1 MVSVPKVKLNSGKT
15 IPGIGLGFWLTPE
28 DQAANIAYE
37 GLKAG
42 YRLLD
47 SARIYKNEQGVIN
60 GIAKW
65 IEEDPEHRHR
75 EDIFYTTKIYDAE
88 HGYDETKA
96 ALKNSIEKAQKIGY
110 IDLVLVHSP
119 QSNYEKRHGTWLALQ
134 EAVDSG
140 KVKNIGVSNY
150 GIKHIKELLDYPDL
164 KFKPVINQLE
174 LHPWL
179 TRTKLVE
186 FSKSHGI
193 AIEAYSPLTHG
204 KKLDDPDLVKLGKKY
219 SKSPAQILIR
229 WSVDKGFIPLPK
241 TVHTARFAPN
251 LDVFDFNLTKEEV
264 TLLDKKDEDLK
275 FCWDPTVYPLDNEK
289 KEEKA

>member
-1 MVSVPKVKLNSGKT
+1 MVSVPEVNLNSGKA
-15 IPGIGLGFWLTPE
+15 IPTIGLGFWLTPE

-37 GLKAG
+37 GLNAG

-60 GIAKW
+60 GIARW
-65 IEEDPEHRHR
+65 LAEDPEHRHR
-75 EDIFYTTKIYDAE
+75 GDVFYTTKIYDTE
-88 HGYDETKA
+88 HGYSETKA
-96 ALKNSIEKAQKIGY
+96 ALNNSIEKAKKIGY

-119 QSNYEKRHGTWLALQ
+119 QSNYEKRHGTWMALQ

-140 KVKNIGVSNY
+140 KVKSIGVSNY
-150 GIKHIKELLDYPDL
+150 GIKHIKELLAYPDL

-186 FSKSHGI
+186 FSKSQGI

-204 KKLDDPDLVKLGKKY
+204 KKLNDPDLVRLGKKY

-229 WSVDKGFIPLPK
+229 WSLDKGFIPLPK
-241 TVHTARFAPN
+241 TVHTARLAPN
-251 LDVFDFNLTKEEV
+251 LDVFDFNLTNDEV
-264 TLLDKKDEDLK
+264 KLLDQKDEDLK

-289 KEEKA
+289 REDA